1 MNNLL
6 QLSEQTEKIE
16 ISVSENIETST
27 VKNGGKLLGILCILS
42 AVLAFFTGGFSL
54 LLNIVANFRNA
65 NSQVSNQ
72 PFGILELFT
81 ILFCAIS
88 IFLGLFG
95 YYKLRAIFPTWYGKL
110 SIIGAGLMVAMVF
123 GSVFRAILLGNQGLS
138 TRGSSFF
145 WLLLLAFLFPIVT
158 MISALGKRL
167 SFWRKFAPLILPISV
182 LSIFVGL
189 PLSVYL
195 PLVSIFAG
203 LLGIATFTEAKS
215 AEQKYL

>member
-16 ISVSENIETST
+16 MSVSENIEPST

-42 AVLAFFTGGFSL
+42 AVLAVFAGGVSL
-54 LLNIVANFRNA
+54 LLNIAANFRNA
-65 NSQVSNQ
+65 NPQVSNQ

-81 ILFCAIS
+81 ILLCSIS

-110 SIIGAGLMVAMVF
+110 SLIGAGLMVVMVF
-123 GSVFRAILLGNQGLS
+123 GSVFKTILLGNQGQS

-145 WLLLLAFLFPIVT
+145 WLLLLTFLFPIVT
-158 MISALGKRL
+158 MISTLGKRL
-167 SFWRKFAPLILPISV
+167 SSWRKFVPLILPISV
-182 LSIFVGL
+182 LLLFAGV
-189 PLSVYL
+189 PVSVYL
-195 PLVSIFAG
+195 PLISVFAG
-203 LLGIATFTEAKS
+203 FLGIATFTEAKL